1 MPSVGSF
8 NRINGQDDEYC
19 KYENRYLGWA
29 RVLGLVLVMVALSNL
44 GSIGDSSREMIKED
58 WVRSS
63 AAQTINATARANARR
78 TMELFFARDAAAS
91 SAILQ
96 YIDSNKKSI
105 SDDMQALKR

>member
-1 MPSVGSF
+1 MNIANMKIGT
-8 NRINGQDDEYC
+8 R
-19 KYENRYLGWA
+19 LGA
-29 RVLGLVLVMVALSNL
+29 GFGLVLVMVAALAVVALSNL

-58 WVRSS
+58 WVKAS

-78 TMELFFARDAAAS
+78 TIELFFARDAAAS